1 MTLSRAAA
9 RKFQLLS
16 SFDSDLPAENSTD
29 STPLSPSPAPTST
42 PSPPRS
48 LSSFFTVPG
57 TLREVANPSP
67 EVTEEKPNKRG
78 RLYPGSRIEV
88 SLPFPHLNSLR
99 FPHSL
104 TSLRNEDIYDD
115 PFSPPPTYDSFTS
128 SFSTSE
134 YVSSLILHDQTNLD
148 LITTIPT
155 RASTELDDEDGVEVE
170 VEVEEV
176 EELVWV
182 YEHLRKVVEGLQ
194 VWVGVLQ
201 YECGSGITDN
211 TDEGEEGEGERRG
224 DCQEMRAGEWLYLCV
239 AHQTPPSV
247 PCSALSYISHVLD
260 GSSSLLTS
268 LKYFP
273 SRINL
278 DDNGGGGGGG
288 SGGEKTKSLLSTVAR
303 RLYRCFSHTY
313 IHHSKTFFELES
325 ETWLLRR
332 FVKLNEKF
340 GLIPESE
347 SSLLVIP
354 ELEFDGNGIVEG
366 EEGEGKEYGNGN
378 GNGNGFEGYP
388 EDEGEIEEDHER
400 EAEDGGIR
408 LVN

>member
-48 LSSFFTVPG
+48 LNSFFTVPG
-57 TLREVANPSP
+57 TLREVASPSP

-104 TSLRNEDIYDD
+104 TSLRNQDIYDD

-182 YEHLRKVVEGLQ
+182 YEHLRKIVEGLQ

-224 DCQEMRAGEWLYLCV
+224 DCQEMRAGEWLYVLSLSLSLPSLSLSRASPPAHSLVAMSNSQSRRYLCV

-278 DDNGGGGGGG
+278 DDNGGGGGGR

-313 IHHSKTFFELES
+313 MSVHFFFLPPFLPPS
-325 ETWLLRR
+325 P
-332 FVKLNEKF
+332 FSF
-340 GLIPESE
+340 S
-347 SSLLVIP
+347 
-354 ELEFDGNGIVEG
+354 GIS
-366 EEGEGKEYGNGN
+366 
-378 GNGNGFEGYP
+378 
-388 EDEGEIEEDHER
+388 
-400 EAEDGGIR
+400 
-408 LVN
+408 